1 MTNDLP
7 SVGTEDARRVSEADL
22 ADLMALHKFT
32 SEGVWAQGQTSH
44 HTVAKREGRDDYR
57 IAEFHHAADA
67 SFVDVAHKYM
77 PLLIGEVTDLRRERD
92 ELASRVRTL
101 EAEVLQQARING
113 MGAERELAL
122 ASRVMELERERD
134 RLTLS
139 RIDRECLRIGQ
150 EIQRA
155 AGELPDGYEME
166 IEIERGAGSVYLSKP
181 DYSKVS
187 FHDMV
192 DGMSYAITEAI
203 DAAIASKEQ
212 P

>member
-7 SVGTEDARRVSEADL
+7 SVGTEDARRMSEADL

-44 HTVAKREGRDDYR
+44 HTVSKREGRDDYR

-92 ELASRVRTL
+92 ELASRVRELTRQNEAQKDEWLSWNEKRAAL
-101 EAEVLQQARING
+101 EANARRY
-113 MGAERELAL
+113 EWL
-122 ASRVMELERERD
+122 RD
-134 RLTLS
+134 KS
-139 RIDRECLRIGQ
+139 EPGIC
-150 EIQRA
+150 A
-155 AGELPDGYEME
+155 F
-166 IEIERGAGSVYLSKP
+166 YLSVGKAF
-181 DYSKVS
+181 DGVK
-187 FHDMV
+187 FKRETV
-192 DGMSYAITEAI
+192 DEAI
-203 DAAIASKEQ
+203 DDKIEAGRHTASKEQ